1 MSETLLPRSVEDWSA
16 SIASLTTPGLY
27 DEMVRLGA
35 EVSSLDPVI
44 SIQQAIDLLW
54 DIDKAAGIDTR
65 LREDVGAVI
74 RAAETVPLDCWG
86 EAYRRRSAW
95 YQAGAEG
102 TDPGPHTVE
111 TRKQFSTPVG
121 AESEPS
127 NANGGAGSGENQS
140 GPYPTRSVKRKVSGT
155 AATVPDDAATVA
167 DAGTVVSPGIRLP
180 KRARHFRVSGLE
192 PHPLLE
198 RMTTLAAL
206 SEKLRER
213 AKTAGKARGEMREAA
228 DEADAARAAFRAS
241 VAERGVLEPLLGVP
255 GGNGTVL
262 IVDGRH
268 RLEAAIAA
276 GLETVPVILRPAE
289 EARDIIADAVL
300 ARRHFTKSGL
310 AYLAVL
316 THPEVA
322 TEAKRG
328 NPKFSNSLQNRELQE
343 KGQET
348 QDALAKRHGVSL
360 PLIEQACELYRLGLA
375 NPEIVD
381 DAEMSL
387 WAGSGLGGVLA
398 GVKSLLAG
406 GGTKNQSTE
415 QKRAMAAWTYLDKAR
430 GQWAAAWDR
439 WDALDAEH
447 KRLAL
452 KRVADSVATAPAE
465 VRNLLREVCQ

>member
-54 DIDKAAGIDTR
+54 EIDKMAGIDTR

-127 NANGGAGSGENQS
+127 NAN
-140 GPYPTRSVKRKVSGT
+140 
-155 AATVPDDAATVA
+155 
-167 DAGTVVSPGIRLP
+167 AGTVVSPGIRLP

-198 RMTTLAAL
+198 RMTTLADL
-206 SEKLRER
+206 SAKLRDR
-213 AKTAGKARGEMREAA
+213 AKTAGKARAEMREAA
-228 DEADAARAAFRAS
+228 DEADANRAALRSS

-255 GGNGTVL
+255 GEGGKIL

-300 ARRHFTKSGL
+300 ARRHFSKSAL
-310 AYLAVL
+310 AYLAIL
-316 THPEVA
+316 THPEVVA
-322 TEAKRG
+322 EPVRG
-328 NPKFSNSLQNRELQE
+328 RPKNNPAQNAGFLE
-343 KGQET
+343 KGQTTLET
-348 QDALAKRHGVSL
+348 LAARHGVAL
-360 PLIEQACELYRLGLA
+360 RLVEQAAELYRIGLEY
-375 NPEIVD
+375 PEAIE

-387 WAGSGLGGVLA
+387 WAGAGLGGALA

-406 GGTKNQSTE
+406 GGNKNQSAE
-415 QKRAMAAWTYLDKAR
+415 AKRAMAAWTFVDRAR
-430 GQWAAAWDR
+430 GQFLAAWEK
-439 WDALDAEH
+439 WDALDPEH
-447 KRLAL
+447 RRLAL
-452 KRVADSVATAPAE
+452 GRVRDAIETAPKE
-465 VRNLLREVCQ
+465 VKALLKEVLQ